1 MRQTKIVATLGP
13 ASRQPDTVQA
23 LLEAG
28 TEVVR
33 LNFSHGTR
41 DGHAETV
48 ETVRAAAQRAGRVV
62 AVMQDLPGPKIR
74 TGRLADGR
82 SVTLARDQTIRIAT
96 GDFVGDVDRLSVVYA
111 GLAASVGA
119 GDRLLL
125 DDGRIELEVRGS
137 DGTEV
142 TAQVV
147 AGGTLG
153 EHKGITAPGVALPD
167 SGLTARDVE
176 DLAFGLELGVD
187 LVAVSFVQSATD
199 LQRAREAARQAG
211 RPALSLI
218 AKIERP
224 QAVDE
229 IDAILDASDGVMVAR
244 GDLGLELPLEQ
255 VPGLQKALT
264 RAARARGVPVIV
276 ATQVLE
282 SMRSE
287 LRPTRAEVG
296 DVATA
301 VDQSVDAIMLAGETA
316 IGDHPVRCVETLDTI
331 LREAES
337 SSPAPAPPRIS
348 GRAYDRAL
356 CEAAVTLA
364 ARSGAEAIVAV
375 TRGGRTARLL
385 SMLRP
390 GSTVYAAAPSEAVA
404 NALALNWGVRPI
416 VVTPGEN
423 IDADRLAVERRLV
436 ASGALAAGAAVVF
449 VRVSTQLSHVDANFL
464 ALRRVG
470 DAHGSGSEG

>member
-125 DDGRIELEVRGS
+125 DDGRIELEVCGS

-255 VPGLQKALT
+255 VPGLQKAIT
-264 RAARARGVPVIV
+264 RAARAR
-276 ATQVLE
+276 
-282 SMRSE
+282 
-287 LRPTRAEVG
+287 RPGHRG
-296 DVATA
+296 DAGA
-301 VDQSVDAIMLAGETA
+301 RVDAQRT
-316 IGDHPVRCVETLDTI
+316 
-331 LREAES
+331 
-337 SSPAPAPPRIS
+337 PA
-348 GRAYDRAL
+348 D
-356 CEAAVTLA
+356 
-364 ARSGAEAIVAV
+364 AR
-375 TRGGRTARLL
+375 RGGRRRDGRR
-385 SMLRP
+385 S
-390 GSTVYAAAPSEAVA
+390 
-404 NALALNWGVRPI
+404 
-416 VVTPGEN
+416 
-423 IDADRLAVERRLV
+423 ERRRHH
-436 ASGALAAGAAVVF
+436 AG
-449 VRVSTQLSHVDANFL
+449 
-464 ALRRVG
+464 G
-470 DAHGSGSEG
+470 